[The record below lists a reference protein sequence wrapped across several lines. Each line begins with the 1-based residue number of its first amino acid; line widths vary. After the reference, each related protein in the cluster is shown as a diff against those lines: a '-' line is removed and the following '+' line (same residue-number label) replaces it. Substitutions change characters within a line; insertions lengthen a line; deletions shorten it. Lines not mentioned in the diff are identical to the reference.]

1 MLFTRHP
8 DWYLHVPGRPR
19 QMGRNQMVLDL
30 SRPEVRDFL
39 FQALASI
46 LGRYSSLVRWWGW
59 W

>member
-46 LGRYSSLVRWWGW
+46 LGRYC
-59 W
+59 